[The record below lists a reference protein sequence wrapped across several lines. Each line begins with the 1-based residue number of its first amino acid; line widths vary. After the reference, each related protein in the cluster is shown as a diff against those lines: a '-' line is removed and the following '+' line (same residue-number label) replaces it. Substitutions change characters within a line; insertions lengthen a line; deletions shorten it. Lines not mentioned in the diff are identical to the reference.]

1 MIVLT
6 LIQTSQNRFDD
17 VKRFVDSLN
26 RQENLL
32 FSSIQYIF
40 LDQGDNKNAF
50 KNLNKAIDFKYIS
63 ISPCS
68 LSHARNLG
76 LKHVKGKF
84 IGFPDDDCWYES
96 NTLSLIIDRLKE
108 YDGVS
113 AKGLDERGNLTNN
126 FPHKGT
132 FIISRYHHYG
142 AISYTIF
149 LRFFPNVY
157 FDENIGV
164 GSSYGLHSGEETDY
178 IIQVQNIATKQMIY
192 DSSIIVHHPLNGL
205 GNYCDLKRKT
215 YFYARGH
222 GYIMRKNNYP
232 FIHILLSLVRP
243 IVGVCLYFFVFKFA
257 RSIQSYL
264 LLKGRIEGLNIY
276 SRIRK
281 CQ

>member
-84 IGFPDDDCWYES
+84 IGFPDDDCWYEKD
-96 NTLSLIIDRLKE
+96 TLIKVFRILKTHQGVLIK
-108 YDGVS
+108 
-113 AKGLDERGNLTNN
+113 ATN
-126 FPHKGT
+126 
-132 FIISRYHHYG
+132 
-142 AISYTIF
+142 
-149 LRFFPNVY
+149 
-157 FDENIGV
+157 E
-164 GSSYGLHSGEETDY
+164 
-178 IIQVQNIATKQMIY
+178 
-192 DSSIIVHHPLNGL
+192 
-205 GNYCDLKRKT
+205 
-215 YFYARGH
+215 
-222 GYIMRKNNYP
+222 
-232 FIHILLSLVRP
+232 
-243 IVGVCLYFFVFKFA
+243 
-257 RSIQSYL
+257 
-264 LLKGRIEGLNIY
+264 
-276 SRIRK
+276 
-281 CQ
+281 